1 MRVSFTRRARQDL
14 AEIGDWIAS
23 DNPTAAARTVDRV
36 IGAGEALANL
46 PLRYLRIAHSN
57 LRKRV
62 VGDHILFY
70 RVLDQVEVV
79 HILHSARDSL
89 SLLDEA

>member
-23 DNPTAAARTVDRV
+23 DNPKAAARTVDRL

-46 PLRYLRIAHSN
+46 PLRYP
-57 LRKRV
+57 
-62 VGDHILFY
+62 
-70 RVLDQVEVV
+70 LDD
-79 HILHSARDSL
+79 A
-89 SLLDEA
+89 